1 MFRGIFT
8 SSLHQWVLKYIN
20 IRFIIFLD
28 GSCNCDGY
36 FKNVFDGIFR
46 SLILNGFYSYTMSHV
61 ICFKSSMMES
71 YNQIQISN
79 FKSQFLRRRLEE
91 ENVYFTVE
99 GSFGEIFFE
108 LKAEI
113 GSHILHI
120 TAQIFVVIR

>member
-1 MFRGIFT
+1 MFRGIFI

-61 ICFKSSMMES
+61 ICFKS
-71 YNQIQISN
+71 
-79 FKSQFLRRRLEE
+79 R
-91 ENVYFTVE
+91 
-99 GSFGEIFFE
+99 
-108 LKAEI
+108 
-113 GSHILHI
+113 
-120 TAQIFVVIR
+120 

>member
-1 MFRGIFT
+1 
-8 SSLHQWVLKYIN
+8 
-20 IRFIIFLD
+20 
-28 GSCNCDGY
+28 
-36 FKNVFDGIFR
+36 
-46 SLILNGFYSYTMSHV
+46 
-61 ICFKSSMMES
+61 MES

-113 GSHILHI
+113 GIY
-120 TAQIFVVIR
+120 IFFNFLGF